1 MLTGG
6 YDEIGK
12 HAGFRFQG
20 RDACGFESHYPYHVG
35 AKSAPLRFKA
45 VPLGAA
51 LKLRSASLLLLSD
64 PNPLRRAWSWLLVH
78 DDCLHLFYQYMT
90 EKETDRQGVGL
101 SFFIRFFLR
110 YTSVCNFLFYEGLLW
125 KDAIPYF

>member
-1 MLTGG
+1 M
-6 YDEIGK
+6 
-12 HAGFRFQG
+12 
-20 RDACGFESHYPYHVG
+20 
-35 AKSAPLRFKA
+35 
-45 VPLGAA
+45 GAA
-51 LKLRSASLLLLSD
+51 LKPRSASLLLLFD
-64 PNPLRRAWSWLLVH
+64 PNPLRRASSWLLVH